1 VVAEDSSSM
10 SSTVVAR
17 SKVVLESV
25 LMLIDDAID
34 EEVQDRNEANP
45 KAPL

>member
-1 VVAEDSSSM
+1 M

-17 SKVVLESV
+17 SKVALELV